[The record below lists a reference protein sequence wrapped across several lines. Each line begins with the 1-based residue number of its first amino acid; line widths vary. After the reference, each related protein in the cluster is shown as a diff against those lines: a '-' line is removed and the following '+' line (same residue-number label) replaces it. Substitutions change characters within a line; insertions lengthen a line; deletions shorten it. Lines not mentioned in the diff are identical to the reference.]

1 MVEKAI
7 KFATKMHEGQ
17 VRKGTTRPYIEH
29 PLEVGRLVSEMTSD
43 EEIISAAYLHD
54 TVEDCNVTVEELEE
68 LFSPRVA
75 HLVAQESED
84 KKRSWQERK
93 QGTID
98 RLRNEPMDVR
108 LIAMADKLSN
118 IRDIERDYPEEG
130 EAFWNRFSMKSKECI
145 GWYYKGL
152 KESLRE
158 GLSDTKQYQEYKEIC
173 ERIFGE

>member
-1 MVEKAI
+1 MVERAI
-7 KFATKMHEGQ
+7 EFATKMHEGQ
-17 VRKGTTRPYIEH
+17 LRKGTQRPYIEH

-54 TVEDCNVTVEELEE
+54 TVEDCGVTVEQLEE
-68 LFSPRVA
+68 MFSPRVA

-84 KKRSWQERK
+84 KSRTWQERK

-98 RLRNEPMDVR
+98 RLREAPEDVR
-108 LIAMADKLSN
+108 LIALADKLSN

-130 EAFWNRFSMKSKECI
+130 ENFWNRFSMKSKERI

-158 GLSDTKQYQEYKEIC
+158 GLRDTKQYQEYATIC
-173 ERIFGE
+173 ERVFGE